1 MTKLERDIELVK
13 QGKYSQTSPA
23 FQGIFPKVVKIKK
36 GGYSKDEVSLQFRV
50 FNKTEDLRQFWED
63 KLGVDLDEEMEVWGG
78 FIEEDETLNL
88 DKIKEH
94 V

>member
-1 MTKLERDIELVK
+1 
-13 QGKYSQTSPA
+13 
-23 FQGIFPKVVKIKK
+23 
-36 GGYSKDEVSLQFRV
+36 V

-63 KLGVDLDEEMEVWGG
+63 KFGVAFDEEMEVWGG